1 MLQFSQ
7 AEIYKELKKLNH
19 SISEAAYQDLM
30 VRDESFEK
38 VPEAYGFEGSW
49 ADFSKNDFKISDDPK
64 DLKLKNADIIDKDE
78 LPEGIER
85 PKPGQSAK
93 IVYVQDETDKELGLR
108 GSPKIIHPEKPKPK
122 KITTEVNSLF
132 KNYTNYN
139 KKLNQIRKNAPNNFE
154 AINKVKK
161 VQNETLQAL
170 RTKGYNI
177 GLFGELI
184 ELPKPRTRITGAPG
198 PRH

>member
-1 MLQFSQ
+1 MSDLTITNAGISVD
-7 AEIYKELKKLNH
+7 KKT
-19 SISEAAYQDLM
+19 
-30 VRDESFEK
+30 
-38 VPEAYGFEGSW
+38 GG
-49 ADFSKNDFKISDDPK
+49 
-64 DLKLKNADIIDKDE
+64 
-78 LPEGIER
+78 
-85 PKPGQSAK
+85 
-93 IVYVQDETDKELGLR
+93 
-108 GSPKIIHPEKPKPK
+108 
-122 KITTEVNSLF
+122 EVLSN
-132 KNYTNYN
+132 N